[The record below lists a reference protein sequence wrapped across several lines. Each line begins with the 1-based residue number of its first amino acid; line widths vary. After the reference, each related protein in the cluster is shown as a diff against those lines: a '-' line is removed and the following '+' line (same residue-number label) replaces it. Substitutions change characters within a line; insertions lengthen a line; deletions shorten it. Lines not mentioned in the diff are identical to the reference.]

1 MQIFHVAVLLA
12 LQHVVLAG
20 GCFWGMQA
28 VFQELRG
35 VTKVVAGYSGGSAAD
50 AHYDIVSTGRT
61 GHAES
66 VDVTYDPARISFPQL
81 LQVYFRVAHDP
92 TQLNRQGPD
101 EGTQYRSE
109 IFYTTDEQRDQAGR
123 YIAQLQH
130 DRVFNAPIVTV
141 IAPLKAFY
149 AAEGY
154 HQDFVA
160 NNPWNPYVMINDKPK
175 LANLRRE
182 FPQLLRNQQHAY
194 VRQSGGAAGSK
205 NARRALVPL
214 R

>member
-1 MQIFHVAVLLA
+1 MQIFHLAVLLA

-28 VFQELRG
+28 VFEELRG

-66 VDVTYDPARISFPQL
+66 VDVTYDPERISFPQL

-109 IFYTTDEQRDQAGR
+109 IFYTTDQQRDEARR
-123 YIAQLQH
+123 YVDELQRE
-130 DRVFNAPIVTV
+130 RVFNAPIVTV
-141 IAPLKAFY
+141 IAPFKAFY
-149 AAEGY
+149 PAEAY

-160 NNPWNPYVMINDKPK
+160 NNPWNPYVLINDKPK
-175 LANLRRE
+175 LTNLRRE
-182 FPQLLRNQQHAY
+182 FPQLLRSQQHAY
-194 VRQSGGAAGSK
+194 VRQSGGAAGGK
-205 NARRALVPL
+205 NARRTVVSL

>member
-1 MQIFHVAVLLA
+1 MQIFHLAVLLA

-28 VFQELRG
+28 VFEELRG

-66 VDVTYDPARISFPQL
+66 VDVTYDPERISFPQL

-109 IFYTTDEQRDQAGR
+109 IFYSTDQQRDQAR
-123 YIAQLQH
+123 AYIEQLQH
-130 DRVFNAPIVTV
+130 DRVFNAPIVTAV
-141 IAPLKAFY
+141 APLRAFY
-149 AAEGY
+149 PAEAY

-160 NNPWNPYVMINDKPK
+160 NNPWNPYVLINDKPK

-182 FPQLLRNQQHAY
+182 FPQLLRNQQHAH
-194 VRQSGGAAGSK
+194 VRQSGGAAGGQ
-205 NARRALVPL
+205 NARRAVVSL